1 MGEKRISPPT
11 MVTDAE
17 FYDAI
22 IQPLEDAMMACVWRI
37 TQNRENAQDALQEA
51 LAVIWRKRHRIA
63 AHPKPEALVLRICR
77 DKAIDLLRATIPR
90 SRWEQATD
98 VSDEAWA
105 APTSS
110 APEAG
115 LHGQEILQH
124 VRRIVATLPRKQARA
139 VLMHLVEEQPYADIA
154 AALGCSEATIRS
166 HVRRGRDRLQAE
178 LQPLY
183 AGSLP

>member
-1 MGEKRISPPT
+1 

-77 DKAIDLLRATIPR
+77 DKAIDLLRATIRR

>member
-1 MGEKRISPPT
+1 

-51 LAVIWRKRHRIA
+51 LATIWRKRHRIV
-63 AHPKPEALVLRICR
+63 AHPKPEALVLRVCR
-77 DKAIDLLRATIPR
+77 DKAIDILRAAIR
-90 SRWEQATD
+90 RGRWEQATA

-105 APTSS
+105 DPAAP

-124 VRRIVATLPRKQARA
+124 VRRIIAMLPRKQARA
-139 VLMHLVEEQPYADIA
+139 VLMHLVEEQSYADIA
-154 AALGCSEATIRS
+154 AALGCSEATVRS